1 MRPITL
7 TMSAFGP
14 YSGKTVLALD
24 KLGREGLYLITGD
37 TGAGKTTI
45 FDALTYALY
54 GEASGSSRDAAMFR
68 SKYAAPETPT
78 YVELTFLCRG
88 ETYTVRRSPEYERP
102 AKRGGGT
109 TTQKADAVLTY
120 PDGRVV
126 TKTRDVTNAVCGI
139 IGIDRDQFTQVA
151 MIAQGD
157 FLKLLLA
164 PTEQRIAIFRQIF
177 HTGLYR
183 TLQNRLKED
192 AAALS
197 QSCDAL
203 RASIRQYISGAVCA
217 PDDALAPELEAIQA
231 APLPP
236 AETETLLT
244 KLIEQDKAAQ
254 AVCETQQSEQAQALT
269 AVTAR
274 IAIGRETQKRRTEL
288 QSTQE
293 ALEELIPQIAAVEQT
308 LMTAQ
313 ARQPE
318 IERLQ
323 TEFAALE
330 ALLPQYDRL
339 IQLQKEQADAK
350 AALETL
356 QTEGEQIARAL
367 TETAQ
372 QLQQQKDALEDLA
385 SAAAEA
391 ARAAGTLQTLTEREK
406 QLSGLQAD
414 LQRMETLQ
422 QQTEQAK
429 LEYASAV
436 QEADAMQAR
445 YRRKNRAF
453 LDAQAGVL
461 ASTLTDGAPC
471 PVCGARSH
479 PAPAV
484 CPREAPDQAELESA
498 EAEAAQA
505 QQRASDASS
514 KAGRLQGQASE
525 QEKQLLHAAG
535 ELLRVTTLAAAAA
548 VLPDRL
554 AAVQTALALTR
565 AAKQEAEK
573 RAARADEL
581 RTAIPETE
589 RRLTGL
595 QNTQLQQN
603 AAQAQQQAA
612 CSALETQI
620 QNQIQSLPYPSRGTA
635 QMQMDTLQQ
644 RRETLQTALSDAQ
657 TGQRRL
663 LQQKT
668 ALESKIETLAA
679 QLGQSG
685 DVDLAEETAQLQQ
698 IRARQMKLDADWK
711 QISRR
716 LDRNR
721 TALAGVQTQSAALAG
736 QEEQLSWLRALSNT
750 ANGTLPGKE
759 KIMLETYIQ
768 MTWFDRILERAN
780 QRFSVMTGGQ
790 YQLRRRR
797 EAENNRSQSGL
808 ELDVVDHYNGSIRSV
823 KTLSGGESFQA
834 SLSLALGLSDE
845 IQSSAGGVRL
855 DTMFVDEGFGSL
867 DEETLQKALRA
878 LSGLS
883 EGHRLVGI
891 ISHVSALKE
900 KIDRQII
907 VTKDRTGGSRAE
919 IVCE

>member
-356 QTEGEQIARAL
+356 QTEGEEIARAL
-367 TETAQ
+367 AETAQ
-372 QLQQQKDALEDLA
+372 QLQQQKDALEDLS

-453 LDAQAGVL
+453 LDAQAG
-461 ASTLTDGAPC
+461 GACKHADRRCAMPGLRRTE
-471 PVCGARSH
+471 PSGARRM
-479 PAPAV
+479 PA
-484 CPREAPDQAELESA
+484 
-498 EAEAAQA
+498 
-505 QQRASDASS
+505 
-514 KAGRLQGQASE
+514 
-525 QEKQLLHAAG
+525 
-535 ELLRVTTLAAAAA
+535 
-548 VLPDRL
+548 
-554 AAVQTALALTR
+554 
-565 AAKQEAEK
+565 
-573 RAARADEL
+573 
-581 RTAIPETE
+581 
-589 RRLTGL
+589 
-595 QNTQLQQN
+595 
-603 AAQAQQQAA
+603 
-612 CSALETQI
+612 
-620 QNQIQSLPYPSRGTA
+620 RGP
-635 QMQMDTLQQ
+635 
-644 RRETLQTALSDAQ
+644 
-657 TGQRRL
+657 G
-663 LQQKT
+663 
-668 ALESKIETLAA
+668 
-679 QLGQSG
+679 SG
-685 DVDLAEETAQLQQ
+685 
-698 IRARQMKLDADWK
+698 
-711 QISRR
+711 
-716 LDRNR
+716 
-721 TALAGVQTQSAALAG
+721 
-736 QEEQLSWLRALSNT
+736 
-750 ANGTLPGKE
+750 
-759 KIMLETYIQ
+759 
-768 MTWFDRILERAN
+768 
-780 QRFSVMTGGQ
+780 
-790 YQLRRRR
+790 
-797 EAENNRSQSGL
+797 
-808 ELDVVDHYNGSIRSV
+808 
-823 KTLSGGESFQA
+823 
-834 SLSLALGLSDE
+834 
-845 IQSSAGGVRL
+845 
-855 DTMFVDEGFGSL
+855 
-867 DEETLQKALRA
+867 
-878 LSGLS
+878 
-883 EGHRLVGI
+883 
-891 ISHVSALKE
+891 
-900 KIDRQII
+900 
-907 VTKDRTGGSRAE
+907 
-919 IVCE
+919 